1 MPVRDK
7 AYRSYMSIGAES
19 IALFKQFA
27 MDSLTGGNGNVCYE
41 ADNSND

>member
-7 AYRSYMSIGAES
+7 AYRSYMSIGAKS

-27 MDSLTGGNGNVCYE
+27 MDFDRWEWQRML
-41 ADNSND
+41 